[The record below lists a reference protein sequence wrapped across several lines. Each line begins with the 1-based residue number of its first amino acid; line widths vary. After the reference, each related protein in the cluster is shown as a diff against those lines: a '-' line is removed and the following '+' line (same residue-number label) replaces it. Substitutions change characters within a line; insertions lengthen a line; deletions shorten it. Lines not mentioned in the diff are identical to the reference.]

1 MSFAD
6 SVREELLALPVKR
19 ACCRRALVCGLL
31 IGADVTD
38 SGVVLSCR
46 TRTSA
51 EFASE
56 LFRRQFGQTSELQC
70 AVSHGRQHFF
80 LFLTSESAAGLI
92 GRMADGVIDRSPG
105 AAGAVRAE
113 ALAEF
118 SCETCHSAF
127 LRGVF
132 LTAATVSDPH
142 KSTHLEFFLRHPER
156 ADFLSEFLT
165 SCGYPPG
172 VIRRAG
178 GTGLYYKESGAV
190 EDLIAM
196 TGACRMAMELMN
208 IRIERE
214 IRNQEN
220 RATNCVAKNIEKS
233 VSASARQMAAIE
245 KLTLTGMLAQL
256 PESIRATARLRAE
269 HPDATL
275 EELRILHVPPI
286 TKSGLNHRLQKLL
299 EAADR
304 LV

>member
-19 ACCRRALVCGLL
+19 ACCRRALACGLL
-31 IGADVTD
+31 IGADATD
-38 SGVVLSCR
+38 GGAMLSCR
-46 TRTSA
+46 TQASA
-51 EFASE
+51 ELVSE
-56 LFRRQFGQTSELQC
+56 LFRRQFGQLPELTRT
-70 AVSHGRQHFF
+70 ALHGRQRLSLH
-80 LFLTSESAAGLI
+80 LTSKTVAGLLR
-92 GRMADGVIDRSPG
+92 RMEEGTECSSGEADAP
-105 AAGAVRAE
+105 
-113 ALAEF
+113 LAEVLVGF
-118 SCETCHSAF
+118 SCDSCRPAF

-132 LTAATVSDPH
+132 LATATVSDPH
-142 KSTHLEFFLRHPER
+142 KSTHLEFLIRHTARVPL
-156 ADFLSEFLT
+156 LSEFLS

-172 VIRRAG
+172 VIRRADG
-178 GTGLYYKESGAV
+178 VGLYYKESGAV

-196 TGACRMAMELMN
+196 TGAWRKAMDLMN

-220 RATNCVAKNIEKS
+220 RATNCVARNIEKS

-245 KLTLTGMLAQL
+245 RLTLTGMLAQL
-256 PESIRATARLRAE
+256 PEPIRVTARLRAE

-275 EELRILHVPPI
+275 EELRMLHVPPI

>member
-19 ACCRRALVCGLL
+19 TCCRRALVCGLL
-31 IGADVTD
+31 TGADATD
-38 SGVVLSCR
+38 GGVMLSCR
-46 TRTSA
+46 TQASA
-51 EFASE
+51 ELVSE
-56 LFRRQFGQTSELQC
+56 LFRRQFGQLPTLTYT
-70 AVSHGRQHFF
+70 ASHGHRQISM
-80 LFLTSESAAGLI
+80 LLTSKAVAELVRHMEEGTE
-92 GRMADGVIDRSPG
+92 RSFAEVG
-105 AAGAVRAE
+105 APLAE
-113 ALAEF
+113 APVGF
-118 SCETCHSAF
+118 SCDSCRSSF
-127 LRGVF
+127 LRGMF
-132 LTAATVSDPH
+132 LATATVSDPH
-142 KSTHLEFFLRHPER
+142 KSTHLEFLIRHTARVP
-156 ADFLSEFLT
+156 FLSEFLS

-178 GTGLYYKESGAV
+178 GVGLYYKESGAV

-196 TGACRMAMELMN
+196 TGAGRMAMELMN

-245 KLTLTGMLAQL
+245 RLTLTGMLAQL
-256 PESIRATARLRAE
+256 PEPIRLTARLRAE

-275 EELRILHVPPI
+275 EELRMLHVPPI
-286 TKSGLNHRLQKLL
+286 TKSGLNHRLQRLL
-299 EAADR
+299 EAADK